1 MTYGSSVV
9 KATDAL
15 KALINCMLPEKS
27 FESGKLNQITV
38 NENICLEANISEKL
52 GVVTD
57 NFCNKKFLLEKVL
70 CNLQSKFLNSA
81 NLSIIF

>member
-1 MTYGSSVV
+1 
-9 KATDAL
+9 
-15 KALINCMLPEKS
+15 MLPEKS

-57 NFCNKKFLLEKVL
+57 NFCKKSF
-70 CNLQSKFLNSA
+70 F
-81 NLSIIF
+81 